1 MAVSTALG
9 KDIADLIQGNPCVA
23 RNPSQCDRDDQ
34 PQASEGGLC
43 LLDNDP
49 VGSVLKFAFNAVDG
63 VFVVCEGEKRMA
75 REGGVLGHDISC
87 RLEEEFEGGDFRHI
101 VACEP
106 KMTGVVPRP
115 AISKE

>member
-1 MAVSTALG
+1 M
-9 KDIADLIQGNPCVA
+9 
-23 RNPSQCDRDDQ
+23 
-34 PQASEGGLC
+34 C

-63 VFVVCEGEKRMA
+63 IFVVCEGEKRMA

-87 RLEEEFEGGDFRHI
+87 RLEKEFESGDFRHI